1 MKPFL
6 SSLSEIEERLASAQY
21 SGLIR
26 LKQISEKR
34 QFIEERISEVTRA
47 LKNAEL
53 NLKEFKESNRRVE
66 RSPSL
71 KLDESRL
78 EREVSL
84 QTTLYMTLKSQ
95 FENVKIEEKI
105 KTSDDGKGILITNDA
120 IEQISS
126 LLKNQTDKKVLRVG
140 VRSGGCSGMSYT
152 MDFIGGDEINAD
164 DKVYDYSLS
173 AEQTFKVICDPKSL
187 LYIYGMQLDFSKD
200 LIGGGFNFVNPN
212 ASQTCGC
219 GSSFAV

>member
-1 MKPFL
+1 M
-6 SSLSEIEERLASAQY
+6 
-21 SGLIR
+21 
-26 LKQISEKR
+26 
-34 QFIEERISEVTRA
+34 
-47 LKNAEL
+47 
-53 NLKEFKESNRRVE
+53 
-66 RSPSL
+66 
-71 KLDESRL
+71 
-78 EREVSL
+78 
-84 QTTLYMTLKSQ
+84 
-95 FENVKIEEKI
+95 ENVKIEEKI

-126 LLKNQTDKKVLRVG
+126 LLKSQTDKKALRVG

-152 MDFIGGDEINAD
+152 MDFIGGDEINSD
-164 DKVYDYSLS
+164 DKIYDYSLS
-173 AEQTFKVICDPKSL
+173 SDQTFQVICDPKSL

>member
-1 MKPFL
+1 M
-6 SSLSEIEERLASAQY
+6 
-21 SGLIR
+21 
-26 LKQISEKR
+26 
-34 QFIEERISEVTRA
+34 
-47 LKNAEL
+47 
-53 NLKEFKESNRRVE
+53 
-66 RSPSL
+66 
-71 KLDESRL
+71 
-78 EREVSL
+78 
-84 QTTLYMTLKSQ
+84 
-95 FENVKIEEKI
+95 ENVKIEEKI
-105 KTSDDGKGILITNDA
+105 KSSDDGKGILITNDA

-126 LLKNQTDKKVLRVG
+126 LLNNQTDKKALRVG

-152 MDFIGGDEINAD
+152 MDFIGGDEINSD

-173 AEQTFKVICDPKSL
+173 SEQTFKVVCDPKSL

>member
-1 MKPFL
+1 M
-6 SSLSEIEERLASAQY
+6 
-21 SGLIR
+21 
-26 LKQISEKR
+26 
-34 QFIEERISEVTRA
+34 
-47 LKNAEL
+47 
-53 NLKEFKESNRRVE
+53 
-66 RSPSL
+66 
-71 KLDESRL
+71 
-78 EREVSL
+78 
-84 QTTLYMTLKSQ
+84 
-95 FENVKIEEKI
+95 ENVKIEEQI

-126 LLKNQTDKKVLRVG
+126 LLKNQTEKKVLRVG

-152 MDFIGGDEINAD
+152 MDFIGGDEINSD
-164 DKVYDYSLS
+164 DKVYDYSLRT
-173 AEQTFKVICDPKSL
+173 EQTFKVVCDPKSL

>member
-1 MKPFL
+1 M
-6 SSLSEIEERLASAQY
+6 
-21 SGLIR
+21 
-26 LKQISEKR
+26 
-34 QFIEERISEVTRA
+34 
-47 LKNAEL
+47 
-53 NLKEFKESNRRVE
+53 
-66 RSPSL
+66 
-71 KLDESRL
+71 
-78 EREVSL
+78 
-84 QTTLYMTLKSQ
+84 
-95 FENVKIEEKI
+95 ENVKIEEKI

-126 LLKNQTDKKVLRVG
+126 LLKSQTDKKALRVG

-152 MDFIGGDEINAD
+152 MDFIGGDEINSD

-173 AEQTFKVICDPKSL
+173 SQQTFQVICDPKSL

>member
-1 MKPFL
+1 MC
-6 SSLSEIEERLASAQY
+6 
-21 SGLIR
+21 IR
-26 LKQISEKR
+26 DR
-34 QFIEERISEVTRA
+34 
-47 LKNAEL
+47 
-53 NLKEFKESNRRVE
+53 
-66 RSPSL
+66 
-71 KLDESRL
+71 
-78 EREVSL
+78 
-84 QTTLYMTLKSQ
+84 
-95 FENVKIEEKI
+95 NVKIEEKI

-126 LLKNQTDKKVLRVG
+126 LLKSQTDKKALRVG

-152 MDFIGGDEINAD
+152 MDFIGGDEINSD

-173 AEQTFKVICDPKSL
+173 SEQTFQVICDPKSL

>member
-1 MKPFL
+1 M
-6 SSLSEIEERLASAQY
+6 
-21 SGLIR
+21 
-26 LKQISEKR
+26 
-34 QFIEERISEVTRA
+34 
-47 LKNAEL
+47 
-53 NLKEFKESNRRVE
+53 
-66 RSPSL
+66 
-71 KLDESRL
+71 
-78 EREVSL
+78 
-84 QTTLYMTLKSQ
+84 
-95 FENVKIEEKI
+95 ENVKTEEKI

-126 LLKNQTDKKVLRVG
+126 LLKNQTDKKALRVG

-152 MDFIGGDEINAD
+152 MDFIGVDEINAD

-173 AEQTFKVICDPKSL
+173 SEQTFKVICDPKSL